1 MENALNMIVEA
12 DRAARERVEQARER
26 REALTKALA
35 EQKKEIDE
43 AHTAEAKA
51 EIERARQAKQQ
62 KLEAQSHAISQREEK
77 LAARLEERYNAGH
90 AAWEDTLF
98 SAVTKGE

>member
-51 EIERARQAKQQ
+51 EIERARKTKQQ
-62 KLEAQSHAISQREEK
+62 KLEAQSRAISEREK
-77 LAARLEERYNAGH
+77 NLAARLEERYNAGH
-90 AAWEDTLF
+90 VAWEDALF
-98 SAVTKGE
+98 SAVIKGE